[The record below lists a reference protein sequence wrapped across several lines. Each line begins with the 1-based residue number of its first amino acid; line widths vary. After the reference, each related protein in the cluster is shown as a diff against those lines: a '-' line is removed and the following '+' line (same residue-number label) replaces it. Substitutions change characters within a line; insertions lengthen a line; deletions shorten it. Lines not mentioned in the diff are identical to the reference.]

1 MSGHHESR
9 SVTLCVY
16 PSECVTLNA
25 GDLRQ
30 ILSDRVTP
38 HPKDDRY
45 LFSAHLGADDV
56 PPTAEVTLH
65 DDYVQ
70 FEWTERDIAAYRT
83 AVDIERTER
92 DLRNTERAAAEA
104 SGGASD
110 TV

>member
-1 MSGHHESR
+1 MSEHHESR
-9 SVTLCVY
+9 SVTLRVY

-30 ILSDRVTP
+30 ILSDKVTP

-45 LFSAHLGADDV
+45 LFGAHLGGDDV

-70 FEWTERDIAAYRT
+70 FEWTERDIAAYCA
-83 AVDIERTER
+83 AVDIERAER
-92 DLRNTERAAAEA
+92 DQRNTKRAAAEA

-110 TV
+110 TL